1 MDSDAIYIAP
11 HHNGAPGQF
20 IAWHHQPSKPDF
32 PMTEGSAEDC
42 IQYVNTLCTGTGWES
57 VDAYIQ
63 KDGVWHLV
71 RKQSVV

>member
-11 HHNGAPGQF
+11 HHNGTDGQY
-20 IAWHHQPSKPDF
+20 IAWLHQPGKPDF

-42 IQYVNTLCTGTGWES
+42 IQYVNRLCRSTGWES

-63 KDGVWHLV
+63 KDGVWHIV
-71 RKQSVV
+71 PNPTA